1 MTIKIMVMVVGPNYN
16 DDKVMVMVVRPNYND
31 DKDYG
36 DGGEA

>member
-1 MTIKIMVMVVGPNYN
+1 MTTKMIVMVVRPNYN
-16 DDKVMVMVVRPNYND
+16 DDKDAADDGEPNYND